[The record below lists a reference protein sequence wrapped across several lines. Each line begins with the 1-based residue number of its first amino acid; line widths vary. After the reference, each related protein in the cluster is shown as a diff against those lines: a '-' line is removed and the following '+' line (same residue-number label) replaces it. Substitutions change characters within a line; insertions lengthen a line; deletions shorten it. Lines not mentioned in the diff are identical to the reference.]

1 MPHSV
6 PLDQPVFGQYIE
18 GGQLR
23 GSERSL
29 GGGAGGGGGGAGGGG
44 GGGGGAI
51 RNRSGERRWESSSPY
66 SERNYYSS
74 SLVTTYLS
82 PPPESRWRRTSS
94 DSALYQKLTQPA
106 SPNQKSPSEQGSPE
120 YSSAGE
126 DVKPAPELLETL
138 LREGEKQLQT
148 LKEEPVG
155 PQQQQQQ
162 QYQQSSRVGSP
173 AVVQNSHSPH
183 SSYHSAS
190 SSPVPPHYT
199 QPAFLPPHQPTQH
212 NLEKEFRRFHLDCPP
227 HFQDSGGHFTN
238 TGQSRPREASYL
250 LHLHISRSDLTSHPS
265 RPPRTA

>member
-1 MPHSV
+1 MPQLPHSPHIV
-6 PLDQPVFGQYIE
+6 PLDQPGFGQYIE

-23 GSERSL
+23 GGV
-29 GGGAGGGGGGAGGGG
+29 GGSGGSGGSVSGGG

-120 YSSAGE
+120 YSPASD

-138 LREGEKQLQT
+138 LREGEQQLGT
-148 LKEEPVG
+148 VKEEPQYHHQSNRVPSPVSPHYAQQTFQPP
-155 PQQQQQQ
+155 PQQ
-162 QYQQSSRVGSP
+162 
-173 AVVQNSHSPH
+173 HH
-183 SSYHSAS
+183 H
-190 SSPVPPHYT
+190 
-199 QPAFLPPHQPTQH
+199 
-212 NLEKEFRRFHLDCPP
+212 LEKEFRRFRLDVDCPP
-227 HFQDSGGHFTN
+227 QFQDSGGNYTT
-238 TGQSRPREASYL
+238 TGGLSPVL
-250 LHLHISRSDLTSHPS
+250 LLY
-265 RPPRTA
+265 